1 LTKKLWFQVSVF
13 ILLALL
19 IVRLFLEINW
29 LFNPILIIFK
39 TILVPVLLGGV
50 LFYVFV
56 PLQRILEKKGMKRW
70 ASITTILLLLVAL
83 IITFVFIIGTPIT
96 RQAQKLIENAP
107 EIAASIQTATDKFI
121 VGLENLP
128 PDAIKFI
135 ENTFDSLSNYIQSY
149 ALTISSSLV
158 SIISGTV
165 SSIFTALLVPF
176 FFIYMLKDHE
186 KFAPM
191 ITNIFSGKRKAWLKK
206 TLSDINTVLGTY
218 VQGQMLVSLILA
230 SMFFLGYVIIGL
242 EYSLLLALFAFIM
255 SMIPFLGA
263 WLSFIP
269 ALIIAW
275 IQDPILVVW
284 VCVITVIAQQ
294 IEGNLI
300 TPNVMGKSLDI
311 HPLTVISIVLAAGN
325 IAGFIGILVAI
336 PTYAVIKA
344 IVINIYEGKEGI
356 KEIATKD
363 V

>member
-1 LTKKLWFQVSVF
+1 
-13 ILLALL
+13 
-19 IVRLFLEINW
+19 
-29 LFNPILIIFK
+29 
-39 TILVPVLLGGV
+39 
-50 LFYVFV
+50 
-56 PLQRILEKKGMKRW
+56 
-70 ASITTILLLLVAL
+70 
-83 IITFVFIIGTPIT
+83 
-96 RQAQKLIENAP
+96 
-107 EIAASIQTATDKFI
+107 
-121 VGLENLP
+121 
-128 PDAIKFI
+128 
-135 ENTFDSLSNYIQSY
+135 
-149 ALTISSSLV
+149 
-158 SIISGTV
+158 
-165 SSIFTALLVPF
+165 
-176 FFIYMLKDHE
+176 MLKDHE